1 MDELSNGIRKWNL
14 LLLMFNKKFDLLM
27 DVNRDNFY
35 DVLPE
40 ILNDINNADF
50 VAIDGEFTGILAF
63 DKMNYFDT
71 PAERYKRHYECDRHY
86 LMVQVGLAMIRCVN
100 PTENRYGLKAYN
112 FYLFP
117 ENETDAIDFRSKSSS
132 LQFLAANRFDF
143 VQLFLKGIPFVCR
156 TKHLEKLKN
165 SQLSLSSRRN
175 NRQIPNGN
183 NEKKSETMTNSPKQS
198 ESNNLSD
205 ADLLKNSMTGFSEVI
220 WKLQES
226 EKPIIGHNL
235 HMDML
240 HIINQFFT
248 PIPSSYDDYKSIVKS
263 LFPKLIDTKTIAST
277 SIFQNIISNTAL
289 NAVYKTIREPSFP
302 ACRFE
307 TADNFRYA
315 LGEHEHTA
323 GYDAT
328 CTAICMA
335 KMMAYIA
342 EKTDFKQNPIEHP
355 LINTFTGKLFYMRS
369 FDLKYSDLLNDDDL
383 PDRSCV
389 FYVTHPQKWSTGNIR
404 EFFSQWNLLS
414 YDRFDLT
421 THIIAVSLK
430 KDTTETMLTK
440 MRANDKNI
448 IITPY
453 AEYNHIDLSTIK
465 IKEPNHLFDIDP
477 NNRKS
482 NKRTYIDKDAVTST
496 PEITTIT
503 TTIDIIS
510 DTIEKPIQITKS
522 YNDPLLDNK
531 RRSPTIEQLI
541 EQKEKAKGIKK
552 QKLFE
557 YDDEW

>member
-1 MDELSNGIRKWNL
+1 
-14 LLLMFNKKFDLLM
+14 M

-40 ILNDINNADF
+40 ILNDINNADY

-86 LMVQVGLAMIRCVN
+86 LMVQVGLAM
-100 PTENRYGLKAYN
+100 
-112 FYLFP
+112 
-117 ENETDAIDFRSKSSS
+117 SSS

-165 SQLSLSSRRN
+165 SQLTSLTRRNN
-175 NRQIPNGN
+175 NRQIPNGNNNN

-198 ESNNLSD
+198 EINNLSD
-205 ADLLKNSMTGFSEVI
+205 ADLLKKSMTGFSEVI

-226 EKPIIGHNL
+226 GKPVIGHNV

-248 PIPSSYDDYKSIVKS
+248 PIPPSYDEYKSIVKS

-307 TADNFRYA
+307 TADDFRYA
-315 LGEHEHTA
+315 SGEHEHTA

-328 CTAICMA
+328 CTAVCMT

-342 EKTDFKQNPIEHP
+342 EKTEFKENPIEHT
-355 LINTFTGKLFYMRS
+355 LINTFIGKLFYMRS
-369 FDLKYSDLLNDDDL
+369 FDLKYSDMLNDDDL

-389 FYVTHPQKWSTGNIR
+389 FYVIHPQTWSTANIR

-421 THIIAVSLK
+421 THILAVSLK
-430 KDTTETMLTK
+430 KDTIETSK
-440 MRANDKNI
+440 YSKNKK
-448 IITPY
+448 
-453 AEYNHIDLSTIK
+453 AVSTI
-465 IKEPNHLFDIDP
+465 PVDH
-477 NNRKS
+477 
-482 NKRTYIDKDAVTST
+482 T
-496 PEITTIT
+496 
-503 TTIDIIS
+503 
-510 DTIEKPIQITKS
+510 
-522 YNDPLLDNK
+522 
-531 RRSPTIEQLI
+531 
-541 EQKEKAKGIKK
+541 
-552 QKLFE
+552 
-557 YDDEW
+557 

>member
-1 MDELSNGIRKWNL
+1 
-14 LLLMFNKKFDLLM
+14 M

-40 ILNDINNADF
+40 ILNDINNADY

-86 LMVQVGLAMIRCVN
+86 LMVQVGLAMVRCLN
-100 PTENRYGLKAYN
+100 PTENRYSLKAYN

-117 ENETDAIDFRSKSSS
+117 ENETDAFDFRSKSSS

-165 SQLSLSSRRN
+165 SQLTSLTRRNN
-175 NRQIPNGN
+175 NRQIPNGNNNN

-198 ESNNLSD
+198 EINNLSD
-205 ADLLKNSMTGFSEVI
+205 ADLLKKSMTGFSEVI

-226 EKPIIGHNL
+226 GKPVIGHNV

-248 PIPSSYDDYKSIVKS
+248 PIPPSYDEYKSIVKS

-307 TADNFRYA
+307 TADDFRYA
-315 LGEHEHTA
+315 SGEHEHTA

-328 CTAICMA
+328 CTAVCMT

-342 EKTDFKQNPIEHP
+342 EKTEFKENPIEHT
-355 LINTFTGKLFYMRS
+355 LINTFIGKLFYMRS
-369 FDLKYSDLLNDDDL
+369 FDLKYSDMLNDDDL

-389 FYVTHPQKWSTGNIR
+389 FYVIHPQTWSTANIR

-421 THIIAVSLK
+421 THILAVSLK
-430 KDTTETMLTK
+430 KDTIETMLTK
-440 MRANDKNI
+440 MRANDKNLTI
-448 IITPY
+448 IPY
-453 AEYNHIDLSTIK
+453 AEYNRIDPSTIK

-496 PEITTIT
+496 QEITIT
-503 TTIDIIS
+503 TTTVEISS
-510 DTIEKPIQITKS
+510 DTTEKSIKPTRS
-522 YNDPLLDNK
+522 YNDLLLDNK
-531 RRSPTIEQLI
+531 ISPTIEQLI
-541 EQKEKAKGIKK
+541 EQKEKTRGIKR

>member
-1 MDELSNGIRKWNL
+1 
-14 LLLMFNKKFDLLM
+14 M

-40 ILNDINNADF
+40 VLNDINNADYI
-50 VAIDGEFTGILAF
+50 AIDGEFTGILAF
-63 DKMNYFDT
+63 DRMNYFDT
-71 PAERYKRHYECDRHY
+71 PADRYKRHYECDRHY
-86 LMVQVGLAMIRCVN
+86 LMIQVGLAMVRCLN
-100 PTENRYGLKAYN
+100 PTEHRYSLKAYN

-117 ENETDAIDFRSKSSS
+117 ENETDAFDFRSKSSS

-165 SQLSLSSRRN
+165 SQFPSSSRRN

-183 NEKKSETMTNSPKQS
+183 NNNEKKSETMANSPKQP
-198 ESNNLSD
+198 ESTNLSD

-226 EKPIIGHNL
+226 GKPVIGHNL

-248 PIPSSYDDYKSIVKS
+248 PIPPSYDEYKSIVKS

-277 SIFQNIISNTAL
+277 SIFQNVITNTAL
-289 NAVYKTIREPSFP
+289 NAVYKTIRDPSFP

-307 TADNFRYA
+307 TAENFRYA

-328 CTAICMA
+328 CTAVCMT

-342 EKTDFKQNPIEHP
+342 EKTDFKQNPIEHV
-355 LINTFTGKLFYMRS
+355 LIDTFTGKLFYMRS
-369 FDLKYSDLLNDDDL
+369 FDLKYSDVLNDD
-383 PDRSCV
+383 V
-389 FYVTHPQKWSTGNIR
+389 
-404 EFFSQWNLLS
+404 
-414 YDRFDLT
+414 
-421 THIIAVSLK
+421 
-430 KDTTETMLTK
+430 LTK
-440 MRANDKNI
+440 MRTNDKNL

-453 AEYNHIDLSTIK
+453 AEYNRLDPSAIK

-477 NNRKS
+477 TNRRS
-482 NKRTYIDKDAVTST
+482 NKRVYVDKDAITST
-496 PEITTIT
+496 QEATTTTIT
-503 TTIDIIS
+503 TVDVPSS
-510 DTIEKPIQITKS
+510 DATEKPIKKARS
-522 YNDPLLDNK
+522 YSDLPLDK
-531 RRSPTIEQLI
+531 KMSSTIEQLI
-541 EQKEKAKGIKK
+541 EQKEKARGIKR